1 MRAVLARADLQVIDA
16 INRAA
21 GSSFRLP
28 IRLLPRA
35 KREAMSVLYAL
46 CRVLDDAA
54 DANAPAAE
62 RRAQLD
68 SLTAEVRASL
78 GGHPTTALGR
88 ALGAV
93 AAAFPIDPAEIDA
106 LIDGLRDDIDSPP
119 CGLSREALR
128 LYCRRVAGAPGLL
141 ALAIL
146 GADGGAARRFG
157 IALAEAMQMTN
168 ILRDT
173 ETDARRGRL
182 YLPLDILAE
191 AGIASAS
198 PAETVAHPGFAD
210 ARTRFAELA
219 DDRYREARRL
229 LEDCNPAP
237 LGLPIA
243 FLILY
248 RDLLERVRATIMAR
262 QKSRP
267 RPGRIAIMR
276 AMAALVLP
284 MRGLA
289 GGV

>member
-1 MRAVLARADLQVIDA
+1 VRAALAPADLEAIDA

-35 KREAMSVLYAL
+35 KREAMSVIYAL

-54 DANAPAAE
+54 DADAPAAE
-62 RRAQLD
+62 RRTRLD
-68 SLTAEVRASL
+68 SLAAEVRASL
-78 GGHPTTALGR
+78 GGNPTTALGR
-88 ALGAV
+88 SLGAV

-106 LIDGLRDDIDSPP
+106 LIDGLRGDIESPP
-119 CGLSREALR
+119 CGLSREALD

-141 ALAIL
+141 ALAVL
-146 GADGGAARRFG
+146 GADGAAARRFG
-157 IALAEAMQMTN
+157 IALAQAMQMTN

-173 ETDARRGRL
+173 ETDAKRGRL
-182 YLPLDILAE
+182 YLPLDLLAE
-191 AGIASAS
+191 AGIAGAS
-198 PAETVAHPGFAD
+198 PAETVAHPAFAD
-210 ARTRFAELA
+210 ARTRFADLA
-219 DDRYREARRL
+219 DERYREARRL

-248 RDLLERVRATIMAR
+248 RDLLERVRAAIRAR
-262 QKSRP
+262 PKTRP

-276 AMAALVLP
+276 AMAALILP
-284 MRGLA
+284 HRGLA